1 MSTKSQ
7 KNSSIPRFASWI
19 GAALGVFCLSLALAW
34 VSSGFVSLQGWII
47 FFGTAILSLAVG
59 SACWWA
65 VQKIE
70 GSVLPRALAGLIL
83 LAALLRL
90 GAGVLW
96 YVTLPSLG
104 HDSAAEQAGYVM
116 ADAQQRDQ
124 AAWELAQSEKPLWKA
139 FRNQRSVDQYGG
151 MLFTSALLYRYL
163 GGADHL
169 PLQMVLIT
177 ASISALAVLFTWV
190 LARRI
195 WNLKVAW
202 IAAWFLLLFPEA
214 ILLGSSQMREA
225 FTITLVVMAFYGL
238 VSYFQDHT
246 LADLAWV
253 LVAILLFLPF
263 SPLFTALLVVMLAL
277 TALFYN
283 IPGLRRSLSSRK
295 LFSQR
300 RLWLI
305 TVGVLL
311 LVIIAVWFALGQF
324 APEKISNPI
333 AMINWWIKKSADWQ
347 AHLTERASGKIQA
360 IFERTPEWSH
370 AYLLLAYG
378 IAQPL
383 LPAALVVTSQA
394 PIWQG
399 IAIWRA
405 LGWTILLIL
414 LLYASVRAW
423 TKDSTTLTR
432 ILIVLIWLTIL
443 VASFRGGGDQWD
455 NPRYRTTFAGLLV
468 AVAAWGWTAQR
479 RSRDR
484 VFRYALIWVISTMLW
499 FVPWYL
505 QREFHIPWPVGDA
518 FKTLGLGTAT
528 AALLILWDWARWKDE
543 PE

>member
-7 KNSSIPRFASWI
+7 KDSSIPRFAIWI
-19 GAALGVFCLSLALAW
+19 GAALGVFFLALVLAW

-59 SACWWA
+59 SACWWS
-65 VQKIE
+65 VQKTE

-96 YVTLPSLG
+96 YITLPSLG

-163 GGADHL
+163 GGADHQ

-202 IAAWFLLLFPEA
+202 IAAWFLVLFPEA
-214 ILLGSSQMREA
+214 VLLGSSQMREA

-238 VSYFQDHT
+238 VSYFQDRS
-246 LADLAWV
+246 LADLAWA

-263 SPLFTALLVVMLAL
+263 SPPFAALLVVMLAL

-283 IPGLRRSLSSRK
+283 MPGLRHSLSSRK
-295 LFSQR
+295 LFSQG

-305 TVGVLL
+305 IAGVLL
-311 LVIIAVWFALGQF
+311 LVI
-324 APEKISNPI
+324 
-333 AMINWWIKKSADWQ
+333 
-347 AHLTERASGKIQA
+347 
-360 IFERTPEWSH
+360 SH
-370 AYLLLAYG
+370 SDD
-378 IAQPL
+378 Q
-383 LPAALVVTSQA
+383 LV
-394 PIWQG
+394 
-399 IAIWRA
+399 
-405 LGWTILLIL
+405 
-414 LLYASVRAW
+414 
-423 TKDSTTLTR
+423 
-432 ILIVLIWLTIL
+432 
-443 VASFRGGGDQWD
+443 DQ
-455 NPRYRTTFAGLLV
+455 
-468 AVAAWGWTAQR
+468 
-479 RSRDR
+479 
-484 VFRYALIWVISTMLW
+484 
-499 FVPWYL
+499 
-505 QREFHIPWPVGDA
+505 
-518 FKTLGLGTAT
+518 
-528 AALLILWDWARWKDE
+528 
-543 PE
+543 